1 MIDKDAFCEKITE
14 NEKAMYYLA
23 FSVVKNDADAAEVL
37 SESIYRAYK
46 NLDTLKSVKS
56 FKPWILRIVH
66 NTAVELIRKDSKVIP
81 IQEVEASQA
90 VPVKDDTSIALR
102 SAVESLKPYRTVVVL
117 YYYEN
122 LSVGQIAEVT
132 NSTAIAV
139 KQQLSRAR
147 KMLREL
153 LKEDFKNE

>member
-1 MIDKDAFCEKITE
+1 M
-14 NEKAMYYLA
+14 
-23 FSVVKNDADAAEVL
+23 
-37 SESIYRAYK
+37 
-46 NLDTLKSVKS
+46 
-56 FKPWILRIVH
+56 H

-102 SAVESLKPYRTVVVL
+102 SAVESLKQPYRTVVVL